1 MHEMQVWSLG
11 WENPLEEGSETH
23 PNILAWR
30 IPWTEEPGGLQ
41 SIIASKSWIQ
51 LKWLGRHAPSKTKL
65 WFHYLFH
72 KKGKCYNSQQKHKA
86 LNYIAIKEK
95 PKIIYLLLFGRF
107 QFSKPKWACNSWK
120 NHLENGIK
128 INGGIFHLELPLLSL
143 PSFSVQINYQLCFF
157 FFVLSVENKGQ
168 NLSVHL
174 CGNCDCWWGR
184 QGRSGWHQVSSN
196 DRKKRCADKRV
207 RPSLFCVVSD
217 SQRST
222 QGKCWLTK
230 IRYYVKTIRVQTRK
244 ISAWE
249 EYFWVKQ
256 LKSCQSRP
264 LEGHRQPC
272 WEKDKAGGEFPNTS
286 PREPSTGTGDLVTRL
301 SGGGFHFLN
310 KPFFQQ
316 GLSQSALDTKNTR
329 LTCPRRGNKS
339 QCKQCGPEGECSE
352 YTKRRR
358 SSARRTQRFMG
369 SCSTHKLHLA
379 RKDDS
384 LEKTLILGNI
394 EGKRR
399 RGRQRTRLYCI
410 ANSMDMNV
418 SKLWE
423 MVMNRGAWRA
433 AVHGVGLKE
442 SHPT

>member
-1 MHEMQVWSLG
+1 M
-11 WENPLEEGSETH
+11 
-23 PNILAWR
+23 
-30 IPWTEEPGGLQ
+30 
-41 SIIASKSWIQ
+41 
-51 LKWLGRHAPSKTKL
+51 
-65 WFHYLFH
+65 
-72 KKGKCYNSQQKHKA
+72 
-86 LNYIAIKEK
+86 
-95 PKIIYLLLFGRF
+95 
-107 QFSKPKWACNSWK
+107 
-120 NHLENGIK
+120 
-128 INGGIFHLELPLLSL
+128 
-143 PSFSVQINYQLCFF
+143 
-157 FFVLSVENKGQ
+157 
-168 NLSVHL
+168 
-174 CGNCDCWWGR
+174 
-184 QGRSGWHQVSSN
+184 
-196 DRKKRCADKRV
+196 
-207 RPSLFCVVSD
+207 
-217 SQRST
+217 
-222 QGKCWLTK
+222 
-230 IRYYVKTIRVQTRK
+230 
-244 ISAWE
+244 
-249 EYFWVKQ
+249 
-256 LKSCQSRP
+256 
-264 LEGHRQPC
+264 
-272 WEKDKAGGEFPNTS
+272 
-286 PREPSTGTGDLVTRL
+286 TRL

-329 LTCPRRGNKS
+329 LTCPRRDSKS

-384 LEKTLILGNI
+384 LEKTLILGKI

-410 ANSMDMNV
+410 ANSMDINV